1 MSLVTFPLTCLPA
14 LVTVTLH
21 RAGGAAGSRAG
32 FTVLA
37 AGMAGPAPRW
47 PRPGITPGWRG
58 RYLVPS
64 ADLADAVSRLR
75 RAMRRAARA
84 ADRQSGLSV
93 AQLEMLSCLAENP
106 GSRPGQLARLLR
118 LAPSSVATLT
128 QSLRQS
134 GLVTRTGGAGD
145 RRTASLD
152 LTPAGETA
160 VLRWKT
166 LNERLLS
173 EAQAALPPERRSA
186 LNGALPA
193 LADLAGAVDALA
205 ELAGGTGPLAG
216 PGAALP
222 GLAGQGDEPP
232 ASRTAS

>member
-1 MSLVTFPLTCLPA
+1 V
-14 LVTVTLH
+14 H
-21 RAGGAAGSRAG
+21 
-32 FTVLA
+32 
-37 AGMAGPAPRW
+37 
-47 PRPGITPGWRG
+47 
-58 RYLVPS
+58 S

-84 ADRQSGLSV
+84 ADPSSGLSV

-128 QSLRQS
+128 ASLRQA

-152 LTPAGETA
+152 LTPAGQAA
-160 VLRWKT
+160 VDRWKS

-173 EAQAALPPERRSA
+173 LALTALPPASRDT
-186 LNGALPA
+186 LQHALPA
-193 LADLAGAVDALA
+193 LTDLAGAVDALA
-205 ELAGGTGPLAG
+205 DG
-216 PGAALP
+216 
-222 GLAGQGDEPP
+222 PP
-232 ASRTAS
+232 APVAAVPAARA

>member
-1 MSLVTFPLTCLPA
+1 M
-14 LVTVTLH
+14 
-21 RAGGAAGSRAG
+21 
-32 FTVLA
+32 
-37 AGMAGPAPRW
+37 
-47 PRPGITPGWRG
+47 
-58 RYLVPS
+58 PS

-173 EAQAALPPERRSA
+173 EAQAALAPERRSA

-205 ELAGGTGPLAG
+205 ELAG